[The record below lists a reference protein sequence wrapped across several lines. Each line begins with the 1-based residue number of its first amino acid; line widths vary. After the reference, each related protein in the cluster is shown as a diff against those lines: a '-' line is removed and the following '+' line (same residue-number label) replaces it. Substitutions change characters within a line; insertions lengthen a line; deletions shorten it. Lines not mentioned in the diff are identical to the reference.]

1 MRAGDSFHREKMNG
15 ISSVRR
21 SVAIRHPVWSSYG
34 PQVTAGV
41 VDFMRGQEMW
51 RLVTENRSYGE
62 METVSIDRDWQGDG
76 LILFRAT
83 EEELAAYR
91 QRGQAVVLTSTE
103 GPDLGFPRVVPDN
116 AMIGRMAAEHL
127 IECAVPHFA
136 FLARGETFY
145 REAEFASG
153 LRRYARERLA
163 GFRGKLA
170 EYALEPAVH
179 YLKGRPL
186 WKPQTWREVET
197 EVMAFLDLLPRP
209 CGLFV
214 ADDSLGA
221 VALRAADRLG
231 IQVPRDFAVIG
242 FGDDP
247 AYCFATFPAL
257 SSIPYPGREV
267 GRESAALLWQ
277 QMTGQAA
284 ATGRTEIPVPPIV
297 TRESSDTLAIADS
310 EIRELVR
317 HIRLRAPHDALRVS
331 ELADLSPLSMT
342 TIKARFSSLLGHGP
356 KQEIQRVRVRHLQH
370 LLGEPSLGLAEIAR
384 RMKFGSAHEL
394 SRFFLTETGQR
405 PSEFREKLGGSRPR
419 GGMKS
424 VIFDM
429 DGTLFDTE
437 PVYFEAFRAAFAKQ
451 GGELDREEYF
461 RELVG
466 TSNEWIERYL
476 AAKAPAGFDAVRF
489 AADWRKKWRVL
500 IAARPLIPLSGV
512 KELLER
518 LVELGVRVGLA
529 SSSDREEIDLCLEA
543 SGLAGYFPV
552 RAAGDEV
559 AAGKP
564 APDVYLLACR
574 HLGVEARDCVAIED
588 SRHGVAAA
596 LAAGMAVLWVTDLP
610 DQAPAG
616 VRKEKTLADAGEGL
630 WIAILSGEPE
640 IKVP

>member
-1 MRAGDSFHREKMNG
+1 MPACHALLRFHSIAGHVTEP
-15 ISSVRR
+15 VTARR
-21 SVAIRHPVWSSYG
+21 SVAIRHPVWSSFG
-34 PQVTAGV
+34 PLVTAGV
-41 VDFMRGQEMW
+41 VDFMRGREMW

-62 METVSIDRDWQGDG
+62 MEVVSIDRDWHGDG

-116 AMIGRMAAEHL
+116 AMVGRMAAEHL

-145 REAEFASG
+145 REAEFAPG

-170 EYALEPAVH
+170 EYALEPSVH

-186 WKPQTWREVET
+186 WKAQTWREVET
-197 EVMAFLDLLPRP
+197 EVMAFLDLLPKP

-231 IQVPRDFAVIG
+231 VKVPADLAVIG

-247 AYCFATFPAL
+247 GYCFATFPAL

-267 GRESAALLWQ
+267 GRIAAELLWR
-277 QMTGQAA
+277 QMKGDEVA
-284 ATGRTEIPVPPIV
+284 GDRTEIPLPDVV
-297 TRESSDTLAIADS
+297 ARESSDTLAIGDPA
-310 EIRELVR
+310 IRELVR
-317 HIRLRAPHDALRVS
+317 LIRLRAPHDALQVS
-331 ELADLSPLSMT
+331 ELAEHSSLSMT
-342 TIKARFSSLLGHGP
+342 TIKSRFAGLLGHGP
-356 KQEIQRVRVRHLQH
+356 KQEIQRVRLRHLQR
-370 LLGEPSLGLAEIAR
+370 LLADPALSLAEIAR

-394 SRFFLTETGQR
+394 SRFFLTGTGQR
-405 PSEFREKLGGSRPR
+405 PSEYREKLSVTSSRE
-419 GGMKS
+419 GMKA

-437 PVYFEAFRAAFAKQ
+437 PVYCEAFRAAFAEQ
-451 GGELDREEYF
+451 GGKLEQEEYF
-461 RELVG
+461 RELIG
-466 TSNEWIERYL
+466 TSNENIERYL
-476 AAKAPAGFDAVRF
+476 AAKAPGGFDADRF
-489 AADWRKKWRVL
+489 ATGWRKKWRSL
-500 IAARPLIPLSGV
+500 LASRPLIALPGV
-512 KELLER
+512 KELLEM
-518 LVELGVRVGLA
+518 LMELGVKVGLA
-529 SSSDREEIDLCLEA
+529 SSSDRADIELCLEA

-574 HLGVEARDCVAIED
+574 RLGVEPADCIAIED
-588 SRHGVAAA
+588 SRHGTAAA
-596 LAAGMAVLWVTDLP
+596 ATAGLEVVWVTELP
-610 DQAPAG
+610 DEAGAG
-616 VRKEKTLADAGEGL
+616 VRKTKTLAAIGEGDWRKL
-630 WIAILSGEPE
+630 LG
-640 IKVP
+640 K

>member
-1 MRAGDSFHREKMNG
+1 METPP
-15 ISSVRR
+15 VRR
-21 SVAIRHPVWSSYG
+21 SVAIRHPVWSSFG
-34 PQVTAGV
+34 PLVTAGV
-41 VDFMRGQEMW
+41 VDFMRGREMW

-62 METVSIDRDWQGDG
+62 MEAVSIDRDWHGDG

-83 EEELAAYR
+83 EEELMAFR

-116 AMIGRMAAEHL
+116 AMVGRMAAEHL

-145 REAEFASG
+145 REAEFAPG

-170 EYALEPAVH
+170 EYALEPSVH

-186 WKPQTWREVET
+186 WKAQTWRELET
-197 EVMAFLDLLPRP
+197 EVMAFLDLLPKP

-231 IQVPRDFAVIG
+231 LRVPGDLAVIG

-247 AYCFATFPAL
+247 GYCFATFPAL

-267 GRESAALLWQ
+267 GREAAELLWR
-277 QMTGQAA
+277 QMNGESVAS
-284 ATGRTEIPVPPIV
+284 GRTEIALPAVV
-297 TRESSDTLAIADS
+297 ARESSDTLAIADP

-317 HIRLRAPHDALRVS
+317 HIRLRAPHDALLVS
-331 ELADLSPLSMT
+331 ELAEISPLSMT
-342 TIKARFSSLLGHGP
+342 TIKARFAGLLGHGP
-356 KQEIQRVRVRHLQH
+356 KQEIQRVRVRHLQR
-370 LLGEPSLGLAEIAR
+370 LLGDPALSLAEIAR
-384 RMKFGSAHEL
+384 RMRFGSAHEL

-405 PSEFREKLGGSRPR
+405 PSEYREKLATSSPR
-419 GGMKS
+419 GGMKA

-437 PVYFEAFRAAFAKQ
+437 PVYCEAFRAAFAKQ
-451 GGELDREEYF
+451 GGELAREEYF

-466 TSNEWIERYL
+466 TANGHIERYL
-476 AAKAPAGFDAVRF
+476 AAKAPEGFDAGRF
-489 AADWRKKWRVL
+489 SAEWRKKWKALVASQPLVVL
-500 IAARPLIPLSGV
+500 PGV
-512 KELLER
+512 RELLEM
-518 LVELGVRVGLA
+518 LMELGIRIGLA
-529 SSSDREEIDLCLEA
+529 SSSDREDIDLCLEA
-543 SGLAGYFPV
+543 AGLAGYFPV
-552 RAAGDEV
+552 RASGDEV
-559 AAGKP
+559 AEGKP

-574 HLGVEARDCVAIED
+574 RLGVEPTGCIAIED
-588 SRHGVAAA
+588 SHHGKAAA
-596 LAAGMAVLWVTDLP
+596 LAAGLEVVWVTEIRDEP
-610 DQAPAG
+610 EPG
-616 VRKEKTLADAGEGL
+616 VRKTKTLAGIGEGDWKAML
-630 WIAILSGEPE
+630 GSTTDLR
-640 IKVP
+640 VP